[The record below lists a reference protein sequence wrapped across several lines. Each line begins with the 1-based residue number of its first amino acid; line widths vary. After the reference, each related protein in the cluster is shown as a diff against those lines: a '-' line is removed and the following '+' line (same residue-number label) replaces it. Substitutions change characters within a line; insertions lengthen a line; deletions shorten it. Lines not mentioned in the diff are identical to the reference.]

1 MSILRDDDA
10 RFRGLSRK
18 IGFFVIF
25 AVSAIVLTV
34 LAIGIKQEVFTAR
47 TDFFFVSEN
56 ARDLTIG
63 TPVKL
68 SGFTIGR
75 VKKIELTDKADVRV
89 TVSINNDY
97 LKWVREATRVRL
109 LKEGLIGNAILDLE
123 PGEGKALAVNSRIE
137 FQRERGL
144 TQVVD
149 ELHGEIIPIIK
160 DLKRIV
166 SYIENPQGDVKQMIH
181 RANELF
187 GALQGTQKKVDRLL
201 DAANAELP
209 ATLRRGREAVEG
221 GKKVVDSLQ
230 RTWPIRGNIEPPK
243 PTLLPMD
250 SYDAPRPKAVEQNG
264 KKP

>member
-18 IGFFVIF
+18 IGFFVIV
-25 AVSAIVLTV
+25 AVAAIALTV
-34 LAIGIKQEVFTAR
+34 LAIGIKQEAFTAR
-47 TDFFFVSEN
+47 TDFFFVSET
-56 ARDLTIG
+56 ARDLALG

-75 VKKIELTDKADVRV
+75 VKKIELTEKADVRV
-89 TVSINNDY
+89 VITINNDY
-97 LKWVREATRVRL
+97 LRWMREGTQARL
-109 LKEGLIGNAILDLE
+109 QKEGLIGNAVLDIE
-123 PGEGKALAVNSRIE
+123 PGEGKPLAENARIE

-149 ELHGEIIPIIK
+149 ELRGEIVPILQ
-160 DLKRIV
+160 DVKRIV
-166 SYIENPQGDVKQMIH
+166 RYVENPQGDVKQMIH

-187 GALQGTQKKVDRLL
+187 GALQGTQKKIDRLL

-243 PTLLPMD
+243 PALLPMD
-250 SYDAPRPKAVEQNG
+250 SYEARPGAAPPAG

>member
-18 IGFFVIF
+18 IGVFVLF
-25 AVSAIVLTV
+25 AVGAIALTV
-34 LAIGIKQEVFTAR
+34 VAIGIKQEVFTAR
-47 TDFFFVSEN
+47 TDFVFVSDN
-56 ARDLTIG
+56 ARDLTVG

-75 VKKIELTDKADVRV
+75 VKKIELTERADVRA
-89 TVSINNDY
+89 TIGINNDY
-97 LKWVREATRVRL
+97 LKWMREGTRVRL
-109 LKEGLIGNAILDLE
+109 LKEGLIGNAILDIE
-123 PGEGKALAVNSRIE
+123 PGEGKPLAEHSQIE

-149 ELHGEIIPIIK
+149 ELYGEIVPIIK

-181 RANELF
+181 RASELF
-187 GALQGTQKKVDRLL
+187 GALQGTQKKIDRLL

-230 RTWPIRGNIEPPK
+230 RTWPIRGNIEASK
-243 PTLLPMD
+243 PVLLPMD
-250 SYDAPRPKAVEQNG
+250 SYDARPRAADQDRKQP
-264 KKP
+264 

>member
-18 IGFFVIF
+18 IGIFVLF
-25 AVSAIVLTV
+25 AVGAITLTV
-34 LAIGIKQEVFTAR
+34 LAIGIKQEVFTAK
-47 TDFFFVSEN
+47 TDFFFISES
-56 ARDLTIG
+56 ARDLATG

-75 VKKIELTDKADVRV
+75 VTKIELTGSADVRV
-89 TVSINNDY
+89 TVSINNAY
-97 LKWVREATRVRL
+97 LKWMREATRVRL
-109 LKEGLIGNAILDLE
+109 LREGLIGNATLDIE
-123 PGEGKALAVNSRIE
+123 PGEGKPLAANGKIE

-149 ELHGEIIPIIK
+149 ELYTEIIPIIQ

-166 SYIENPQGDVKQMIH
+166 RYIENPQGDAKQMIA
-181 RANELF
+181 RANALF
-187 GALQGTQKKVDRLL
+187 GALQGTQQKVDRLL

-209 ATLRRGREAVEG
+209 TTLRRGREAVEG

-243 PTLLPMD
+243 PSLLPMD
-250 SYDAPRPKAVEQNG
+250 SYDARPPTPEKDR
-264 KKP
+264 KPDR